1 MKKYFFFAAAA
12 IVAASCAKTPAPVQ
26 TPDGPEAPAV
36 EGQVAVQFG
45 TNVVA
50 NVQTKAS
57 GSVDA
62 WANTQKLYVYGFARV
77 KDEQGNITWDFGD
90 PESDKYPFINNV
102 EALAPNGTSS
112 GSIEV
117 LDSEG
122 KPFYYQ
128 GTTTYDFFGYYV
140 DDAYENS
147 TTTTP
152 EPVLSEDKEAFVFPI
167 TINGGQDIML
177 ASASVDAAVD
187 AAKDADDDWATK
199 NSTWE
204 NKYAFSAYA
213 ARRGVDPILKFEH
226 QLTQIQFYVQSGTDF
241 GSNPKLKIK
250 SVTFKDVNTT
260 ADLSVAVQKQE
271 EPATKTVGVS
281 NEGTLGD
288 IVVTQ
293 ATSASDP
300 KRTTLAEF
308 EVKSKNDPAEKIGDC
323 TMLFPAK
330 VYNVEMVLNQ
340 ETSIGSGKFEEQ
352 TLPLLLDI
360 KKVKIAV
367 ADESGKNP
375 GQPGYIPTYGDT
387 TTSQEKFEKG
397 YRYNVY
403 VTVYGLEKVDVT
415 VALSPWVDGGKLDI
429 DTDEAPEF

>member
-147 TTTTP
+147 TNTTP
-152 EPVLSEDKEAFVFPI
+152 KPALSEDKEAFVLPI

-177 ASASVDAAVD
+177 ASASVTDATD
-187 AAKDADDDWATK
+187 AAKAAESD
-199 NSTWE
+199 WE
-204 NKYAFSAYA
+204 NNSGAGWQDKYAFSAYA

-241 GSNPKLKIK
+241 GANPKLKIK
-250 SVTFKDVNTT
+250 SVTFKGVNTK
-260 ADLSVAVQKQE
+260 ADLSVAIQKE
-271 EPATKTVGVS
+271 STTKTVGVS
-281 NEGTLGD
+281 NQGTPGD

-293 ATSASDP
+293 ATSDSDP

-308 EVKSKNDPAEKIGDC
+308 EVKSKTDPAEKIGDC
-323 TMLFPAK
+323 TMLFPAD

-340 ETSIGSGKFEEQ
+340 ETSTGSNKFEEQ

-367 ADESGKNP
+367 ADSNGKNP
-375 GQPGYIPTYGDT
+375 GDPGYIPTYGDT
-387 TTSQEKFEKG
+387 TTSQEQFEKG